1 MVVLGKGEGLAGE
14 DYFEKGGEFA
24 WGGTHGEGVEHVD
37 ADADVGLADGR
48 EGVAFWF
55 GFGGD

>member
-1 MVVLGKGEGLAGE
+1 MGKGEGLTGE

-24 WGGTHGEGVEHVD
+24 WGGTHGEGIEHVD